1 MSHNPKITCI
11 HFPTSIGLAW
21 HSVKKAKSIFHYP
34 LWIYVLCI
42 MSVFSLLSV
51 FSDFLQLSR
60 QLVTVANNLSAS
72 PGHLLGESLTVCTS
86 RQWRI
91 QGRPPP
97 IYLDQT
103 EARKTEKIFLQTAP
117 PPLSQGIWMMT
128 ATNAPPC
135 PPPYLKVWNGHC
147 RQMIRPQQIILN
159 ISQFSHLI

>member
-11 HFPTSIGLAW
+11 HFPASIGLACY
-21 HSVKKAKSIFHYP
+21 SVKKSKSIFHYP

-97 IYLDQT
+97 PPDIFRPNWGQKDRKKFFADRPLPLPLISGDLDDDHHKRPSLPT
-103 EARKTEKIFLQTAP
+103 
-117 PPLSQGIWMMT
+117 PLSEG
-128 ATNAPPC
+128 
-135 PPPYLKVWNGHC
+135 LE
-147 RQMIRPQQIILN
+147 RPLPADD
-159 ISQFSHLI
+159 

>member
-72 PGHLLGESLTVCTS
+72 PGHLLGGSLTVCTS
-86 RQWRI
+86 RQWGI
-91 QGRPPP
+91 QGRPPSP

-103 EARKTEKIFLQTAP
+103 EARRAEKIFWRP
-117 PPLSQGIWMMT
+117 GPPLSQDLDDRHH
-128 ATNAPPC
+128 

-159 ISQFSHLI
+159 TSPFSHLI

>member
-34 LWIYVLCI
+34 LWMYVLCI

-72 PGHLLGESLTVCTS
+72 PGHLLGGSLTVCTS
-86 RQWRI
+86 RQWGI

-97 IYLDQT
+97 PHIFRPNWGPKG
-103 EARKTEKIFLQTAP
+103 RKNLLETGAPLISGSGCP
-117 PPLSQGIWMMT
+117 PP
-128 ATNAPPC
+128 PPPPS

-159 ISQFSHLI
+159 ISPFSHLI